1 MAADIIRDVF
11 LLKQRHQHLRIGQII
26 LNAAHKGGWMT
37 DDIFYCPDD
46 ILRLGLSKWLK
57 E

>member
-26 LNAAHKGGWMT
+26 LNAARKGGWMT